1 METYTL
7 SFDENNKSAV
17 ALIEYIKTLDF
28 IEIVEIKYEDE
39 VKAATEEMIS
49 TMLERAEI
57 TIEDINDRALKNWIA
72 KNLDL
77 LTKEEIKKY
86 KKIGI
91 LI

>member
-1 METYTL
+1 METITL
-7 SFDENNKSAV
+7 SFDENNKSAL

-28 IEIVEIKYEDE
+28 IDIVKVEYDNEIT
-39 VKAATEEMIS
+39 AATEELVT

-57 TIEDINDRALKNWIA
+57 TKEDINDRALKIWIS

-77 LTKEEIKKY
+77 LTEDEYEKY

>member
-1 METYTL
+1 METITL
-7 SFDENNKSAV
+7 SFDENNKSAL

-28 IEIVEIKYEDE
+28 IEVIKVEYDNEIT
-39 VKAATEEMIS
+39 AATEELIS

-57 TIEDINDRALKNWIA
+57 TKEDINDRALKNWIS

-77 LTKEEIKKY
+77 LTEDEYKKY